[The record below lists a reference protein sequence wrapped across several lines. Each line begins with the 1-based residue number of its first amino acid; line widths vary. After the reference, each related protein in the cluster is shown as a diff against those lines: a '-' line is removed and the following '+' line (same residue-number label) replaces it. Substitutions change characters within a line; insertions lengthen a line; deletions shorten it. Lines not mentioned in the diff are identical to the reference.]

1 MNGAWKIQNEAV
13 KDAVKDFIEYV
24 GYNDLGR
31 SLKEHSYMMF
41 FAMDI
46 LEELSRNR
54 EKSPLDLL
62 EDYHEK
68 MFTFSMANPNTEEM
82 FSVGLMV
89 IDSIMEQFM

>member
-1 MNGAWKIQNEAV
+1 MNSAWKIQNEAV
-13 KDAVKDFIEYV
+13 KDVVKDYIECV
-24 GYNDLGR
+24 EYNDLGR
-31 SLKEHSYMMF
+31 NLKEHSYIMF

-46 LEELSRNR
+46 LEELSRNN
-54 EKSPLDLL
+54 EKSPLELL

-68 MFTFSMANPNTEEM
+68 MFTFSHVNQYTEEI